1 MCGISGFWSTS
12 SEGVRQLEEI
22 GRAMSR
28 TLRHRGPDADG
39 IWSDT
44 DAGIVLAHRRLS
56 ILDPSPQGAQPM
68 LSASGRHVVVYNGEI
83 YNHPELRRRLE
94 AAGNAPDWRGHS
106 DTETLLAAID
116 AWGIEQALD
125 AASGMFAFALWDRA
139 ERTFHLARDRMGEK
153 PLYFGNVRSGLA
165 FASELKAILAV
176 TEDRPELDRAA
187 LAAYMSHGYVPEG
200 QSIYAGVF
208 KVPPGAILR
217 FDGPASGGANLRERG
232 FLAETIEAG
241 VKRRSAHRSLEASSV
256 EVEHVLRDVVSSQ
269 MVSDVPLGSF
279 LSGGIDSTLV
289 TALMQSVST
298 RPVRTFSV
306 GFREAAFDESA
317 HAAAVAKHIGTDH
330 TEFVLTEADALAVIP
345 ELSAIYDEPFADSS
359 QIPTVLLCREAR
371 RAVTVALTGDGGDEV
386 FGGYNRHIFVP
397 RAWAHARRIPTPLRR
412 RFGLLAGVLHR
423 LGGADNPLLRSAIR
437 RAGLP
442 ASTLEKIAGL
452 GSALGRA
459 ESLPDLY
466 RALTRVGPGSGLLRG
481 SLRAEALERDP
492 VEGLDLLEPAE
503 WMMAMDS
510 LTYLPGDILVKVD
523 RAAMA
528 ASLETRAP
536 FLDRRVVEAAWSLP
550 AEMRIR
556 GREGKRILRAILDR
570 HVPRDL
576 VERPKQGF
584 AIPLDRWLRTE
595 LRPWAETLLDGDRIE
610 AQGVLD
616 PKAVRAMWEAH
627 LAGRRNAG
635 PAIWTALMLVAWID
649 RSGAEGQGACRIAA

>member
-1 MCGISGFWSTS
+1 MCGISGFWSMS
-12 SEGVRQLEEI
+12 SDHVRDLEEI

-39 IWSDT
+39 VWADP
-44 DAGIVLAHRRLS
+44 DAGLVLAHRRLS

-68 LSASGRHVVVYNGEI
+68 PSASGRYVVVFNGEI
-83 YNHPELRRRLE
+83 YNHLDLRRRLDV
-94 AAGNAPDWRGHS
+94 AGSAPDWRGHS

-116 AWGIEQALD
+116 EWGLEKALD
-125 AASGMFAFALWDRA
+125 AASGMFALALWDRA
-139 ERTFHLARDRMGEK
+139 ARTFHLARDRVGEK
-153 PLYFGNVRSGLA
+153 PLYFGHVRSGLA

-176 TEDRPELDRAA
+176 TGGRPELNREA
-187 LAAYMSHGYVPEG
+187 LAAYMAHGYVPEG
-200 QSIYAGVF
+200 QSIYSGLF

-217 FDGPASGGANLRERG
+217 FDGPTSGGENLRARG
-232 FLAETIEAG
+232 FLAETVEAG
-241 VKRRSAHRSLEASSV
+241 AKRRREHRSLEASSV
-256 EVEHVLRDVVSSQ
+256 EVEHLLRDVVFSQ

-289 TALMQSVST
+289 TALMQSVSA
-298 RPVRTFSV
+298 RPVRSFSV

-330 TEFVLTEADALAVIP
+330 TGFVLTEADALAVIP
-345 ELSAIYDEPFADSS
+345 QLSEIYDEPFADSS

-397 RAWAHARRIPTPLRR
+397 RAWRGARRIPGPLRR
-412 RFGLLAGVLHR
+412 RFGMLAGLLHR

-442 ASTLEKIAGL
+442 VSTLERIVGL

-466 RALTRVGPGSGLLRG
+466 RALTRIGPGSGLLRPG
-481 SLRAEALERDP
+481 LRAEAEDRDP
-492 VEGLDLLEPAE
+492 VEGFDLLEPAE
-503 WMMAMDS
+503 WMMALDS

-528 ASLETRAP
+528 SSLETRAP

-550 AEMRIR
+550 CEMRIH
-556 GREGKRILRAILDR
+556 GREGKRILRTILDR

-616 PKAVRAMWEAH
+616 RKAVRALWESH
-627 LAGRRNAG
+627 LAGRRNVG
-635 PAIWTALMLVAWID
+635 SAIWTALMLVAWID
-649 RSGAEGQGACRIAA
+649 KSGAEGQGACRIAA